1 MTRSDPDAYLRRIM
15 VNTHRSWWRARWR
28 RETPAEAL
36 PDGLSGDDIADRQ
49 ALGALVRQALAG
61 LPRQQRAVLRSTKRE
76 LRGVTAG
83 EPAMKEHPMN
93 DTEETVRRLFAVA
106 TEDVPPGIDL
116 LRGVRVSL
124 APRVSR
130 ARALVAVGAAGIV
143 AAAAAITLSAG
154 PAPSAF
160 AQVMHAAARTA
171 TVSYRI
177 RATDQLVRAGGL
189 RSQPWSTADGEFD
202 PVKGIGEQT
211 DNLGAQIRYVGGSMY
226 VFLTDDLRAG
236 YSAGGRPVPAWA
248 SWERL
253 PISLRPG
260 AGVTTARLAL
270 LGEVPSLLGQVDP
283 QDLLALL
290 QSATRVREVGPASG
304 AGWTGSAYT
313 FTAVTKLTG
322 TLHTTVSTSGTVDV
336 DQQGRVRE
344 LDAVESFGQTV
355 RKVEIS
361 FGNFGL
367 PVSVSAPPANETFT
381 PPAG

>member
-116 LRGVRVSL
+116 LRGVRVS
-124 APRVSR
+124 R

-143 AAAAAITLSAG
+143 AAATAITLSAG

-260 AGVTTARLAL
+260 AGVTTAKLAL

-322 TLHTTVSTSGTVDV
+322 TLHKTVSTSGTVDV

>member
-1 MTRSDPDAYLRRIM
+1 
-15 VNTHRSWWRARWR
+15 
-28 RETPAEAL
+28 
-36 PDGLSGDDIADRQ
+36 
-49 ALGALVRQALAG
+49 
-61 LPRQQRAVLRSTKRE
+61 
-76 LRGVTAG
+76 
-83 EPAMKEHPMN
+83 MN

-106 TEDVPPGIDL
+106 TEDVPPGNDL

-143 AAAAAITLSAG
+143 AAAAAAITLSAG

-160 AQVMHAAARTA
+160 AQVMRAAARTA

-322 TLHTTVSTSGTVDV
+322 TLHTAVSTSGTVDV